1 MYKNT
6 NLFLL
11 LNIHISKLYLFTQFM
26 LNSDYTYQIY
36 METFIDRTNH
46 NFCYFLWNIRTGQ
59 IFHSFIDVKSG
70 IFTVLKNE
78 INTMHASYFKKKMFI
93 QRRNAEKTYFTI
105 YPSSKRSVA
114 SAILDI
120 RYRYICRSIRAS
132 VTTNYNVKNSCP
144 FTYLHPDNILI
155 AHK

>member
-11 LNIHISKLYLFTQFM
+11 LNIHISKVYLFTQFM
-26 LNSDYTYQIY
+26 LNSDYTYQVY

-78 INTMHASYFKKKMFI
+78 INTMHASYFKKKCLSNEETLKNIFYHI
-93 QRRNAEKTYFTI
+93 SKFKKKCGICNSGYTVQVHLQINQSFCNDKLQCKKVLPIYIFTSRQ
-105 YPSSKRSVA
+105 Y
-114 SAILDI
+114 LD
-120 RYRYICRSIRAS
+120 CS
-132 VTTNYNVKNSCP
+132 
-144 FTYLHPDNILI
+144 
-155 AHK
+155 